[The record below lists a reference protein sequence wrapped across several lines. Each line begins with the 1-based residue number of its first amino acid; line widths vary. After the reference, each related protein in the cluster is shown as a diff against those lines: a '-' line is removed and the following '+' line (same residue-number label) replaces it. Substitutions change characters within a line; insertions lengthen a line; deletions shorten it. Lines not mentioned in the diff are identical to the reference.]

1 MCKDSEGQGEVSP
14 TMNLSGIEF
23 SNLDKSCEENQTLE
37 LSLSQNKFLDL
48 QTLST
53 EITLRKGR

>member
-1 MCKDSEGQGEVSP
+1 MQGQRRTGEVSP

-23 SNLDKSCEENQTLE
+23 YNLDKSCEETQTLE
-37 LSLSQNKFLDL
+37 LFLSQNKIVDL
-48 QTLST
+48 QKSST